1 MEKAESEVEREERGW
16 GDDWF
21 MDAWDDED
29 YEVDPEREWER
40 MMWVGDDLMPLDDY
54 LKMR

>member
-1 MEKAESEVEREERGW
+1 MEDVENEERGW

>member
-1 MEKAESEVEREERGW
+1 MDKTENEVEGECEPW

-21 MDAWDDED
+21 ADAWDDED

-40 MMWVGDDLMPLDDY
+40 VTWVEDNVVPLDSY
-54 LKMR
+54 LKLR